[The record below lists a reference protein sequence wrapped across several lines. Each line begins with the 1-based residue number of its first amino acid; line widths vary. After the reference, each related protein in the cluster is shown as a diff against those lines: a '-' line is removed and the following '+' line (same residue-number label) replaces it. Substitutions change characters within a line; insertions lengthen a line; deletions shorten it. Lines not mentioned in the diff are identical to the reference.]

1 MPKSSSKLKA
11 VPAWVARNCFGSILQ
26 RAQCNDERFLVS
38 RKGEAAAVILGYEDF
53 LRSVLRLK
61 ESLAV
66 KKIRESARRS
76 GASTM
81 TTEQIQLEIRAARE
95 NKHKR
100 HVA

>member
-1 MPKSSSKLKA
+1 MAKASTKLKT

-26 RAQCNDERFLVS
+26 RAQRNDERFLVS
-38 RKGEAAAVILGYEDF
+38 RKGEATAVILGYEDF
-53 LRSVLRLK
+53 LRSVLGLK

-81 TTEQIQLEIRAARE
+81 TTEQIQSEIRAARE